1 MYQRKQ
7 WTAEQLSK
15 MNEESFL
22 VEMLDM
28 FQYSP
33 SNADSSSTTQ
43 MQSKLDAV
51 EAALKARLEATREN

>member
-1 MYQRKQ
+1 
-7 WTAEQLSK
+7 

-33 SNADSSSTTQ
+33 SNADASSTTQ

>member
-28 FQYSP
+28 FAYSP
-33 SNADSSSTTQ
+33 SNADASSTEQ
-43 MQSKLDAV
+43 IQSKLEAV
-51 EAALKARLEATREN
+51 EAALKARLESTRSS